1 MKNLGTVVRVALLGL
16 VGVWAG
22 RLLHAFHTTTPTTTT
37 WSIGQ
42 LAGRLGLLLLVS
54 FLAIGVHE
62 LGHALLG
69 KWQGFQFQWLT
80 VGPFRWQREAKQIR
94 LRWNT
99 SLAAAGGLIVSI
111 PLGEHQLRR
120 RYLRFV
126 AGGPLASL
134 LLASVALGGYVL
146 LSTPAFN
153 KTLAF
158 SLFATAT
165 VSGAIT
171 LATLL
176 PLHLGG
182 FASDGARLLT
192 LWRGGPASQL
202 ELAVLTVTGHSV
214 AGTRPR
220 HLPLAA
226 LQAALPLPDTLPFKP
241 YLYHYLYLAAL
252 DSGQVSQ
259 AAHYLTAYRERVS
272 QLPAALQE
280 TVWLEAAFFAAA
292 FTQDLPTSYAFQQQA
307 VPSALTTT
315 DIAFRVAAAQARLL
329 GDAPQ
334 ARRQAQ
340 ASLREL
346 GRNMDQGSNAF
357 YADWLHETLHWA
369 SKRGAW

>member
-1 MKNLGTVVRVALLGL
+1 MKNLGILVRVALLGL
-16 VGVWAG
+16 VGLWVG
-22 RLLHAFHTTTPTTTT
+22 RLLHPFQTITSTTPT

-42 LAGRLGLLLLVS
+42 LGGRLGLLLLIS

-62 LGHALLG
+62 LGHALMK

-99 SLAAAGGLIVSI
+99 RLAAAGGLIVSV
-111 PLGEHQLRR
+111 PLGDHQLRR

-134 LLASVALGGYVL
+134 LLASVALSGYVL
-146 LSTPAFN
+146 LSTPSFS
-153 KTLAF
+153 KPLGF
-158 SLFATAT
+158 SLVMTAT
-165 VSGAIT
+165 MSGAIG

-192 LWRGGPASQL
+192 FWRGGAASQL
-202 ELAVLTVTGHSV
+202 ELAVLTVTSHSI

-226 LQAALPLPDTLPFKP
+226 LQAALSLLDTLPFKP

-252 DSGQVSQ
+252 DSGEVVQ
-259 AAHYLTAYRERVS
+259 AAHYLTAYRERVP
-272 QLPAALQE
+272 QLPTALHE

-292 FTQDLPTSYAFQQQA
+292 FTQDLPTAYDFQQQA
-307 VPSALTTT
+307 VPSALTAS

-334 ARRQAQ
+334 ARLQAQ

-346 GRNMDQGSNAF
+346 GRNLDRGSSAF

-369 SKRGAW
+369 SERGA

>member
-1 MKNLGTVVRVALLGL
+1 MKKPDILARVTLLGL
-16 VGVWAG
+16 VGFLVG
-22 RLLHAFHTTTPTTTT
+22 RILNDFRTAHFTLTT

-42 LAGRLGLLLLVS
+42 LMGRLGLLLLIS

-80 VGPFRWQREAKQIR
+80 VGPFRWQREGKQIR

-99 SLAAAGGLIVSI
+99 SLAAAGGLLVSV
-111 PLGEHQLRR
+111 PLGDHQLRR
-120 RYLRFV
+120 RYLRFA

-134 LLASVALGGYVL
+134 LLASVALSGYVL
-146 LSTPAFN
+146 LSTPVFS
-153 KTLAF
+153 KPLGF
-158 SLFATAT
+158 SLVMTVT
-165 VSGAIT
+165 VSGAIA

-192 LWRGGPASQL
+192 FWRGGPASQL
-202 ELAVLTVTGHSV
+202 ELAVLTVTGHSI

-252 DSGQVSQ
+252 DNGQVGQ
-259 AAHYLTAYRERVS
+259 AAHYLTAYRERVP

-292 FTQDLPTSYAFQQQA
+292 FTQDLPASYGFQQQA
-307 VPSALTTT
+307 VPSALTAA

-334 ARRQAQ
+334 TRQQAQ
-340 ASLREL
+340 ASLRAL

-369 SKRGAW
+369 SEQGA

>member
-1 MKNLGTVVRVALLGL
+1 MKKPDILARVTLLGL
-16 VGVWAG
+16 VGFLIG
-22 RLLHAFHTTTPTTTT
+22 RILNDFRTAHFTTPT

-42 LAGRLGLLLLVS
+42 LMGRLVLLLLIS

-80 VGPFRWQREAKQIR
+80 VGPFRWQREGKQIR
-94 LRWNT
+94 LRWNK
-99 SLAAAGGLIVSI
+99 SLAAAGGLVVSI
-111 PLGEHQLRR
+111 PRGDHQLRR
-120 RYLRFV
+120 RYLRFA

-134 LLASVALGGYVL
+134 LLASVALAGYLL
-146 LSTPAFN
+146 LSTPAFS
-153 KTLAF
+153 KPLGF
-158 SLFATAT
+158 GLVMTAT
-165 VSGAIT
+165 VSGAIA

-176 PLHLGG
+176 PLHFGG
-182 FASDGARLLT
+182 VASDGARLLT
-192 LWRGGPASQL
+192 FWRGGPASQL
-202 ELAVLTVTGHSV
+202 ELAVLTVTGHSI

-226 LQAALPLPDTLPFKP
+226 LLAALPLPDTLPFKP

-259 AAHYLTAYRERVS
+259 AAHYLTAYRERVP
-272 QLPAALQE
+272 QLPVALQE

-292 FTQDLPTSYAFQQQA
+292 FTQDLPASHGFQQQA
-307 VPSALTTT
+307 VPSALTAA

-334 ARRQAQ
+334 ARQQAH
-340 ASLREL
+340 ASLRAL
-346 GRNMDQGSNAF
+346 GRNLDQGSNAF

-369 SKRGAW
+369 SEQGA